1 MIAFFSSCIHNY
13 HLCMPEE
20 NKRYQDEKTKKESRQ
35 AAQKEDIKQ
44 KKLYFCYYNSQ
55 SASAAV
61 LSFKL
66 PTTTTYYSYYF
77 TREIEH
83 KSEVL
88 STATANI
95 KNFARNNTTMVESED
110 IKHSHL
116 AFF

>member
-1 MIAFFSSCIHNY
+1 MRADRLLKKKI
-13 HLCMPEE
+13 E
-20 NKRYQDEKTKKESRQ
+20 N
-35 AAQKEDIKQ
+35 Q
-44 KKLYFCYYNSQ
+44 KKYFCYYNSQ

-66 PTTTTYYSYYF
+66 STTTTYNNYF
-77 TREIEH
+77 TRKIEH

-95 KNFARNNTTMVESED
+95 KNFARNNTSMVESED